1 MSMLLKKILV
11 LAISGILVLAIL
23 SISILWAF
31 SNNLPDYKFLKNY
44 KAPVSSK
51 VYSGDGELVSDF
63 STEKRIF
70 VPYNAIP
77 EKIIN
82 SFLSAEDK
90 NFFNHPGVD
99 AKGVLRAIINN
110 ISNVLSSKRL
120 EGASTITQQVAK
132 NFLLTNEVSLNRKI
146 KEAILAF
153 RIERALSKE
162 RILELYLNQIYL
174 GGGTYGVAAASLE
187 YFDKPITDLTYV
199 ESALLAALPKAPS
212 RYNPYKNKKLAKFR
226 RDLVIKNLLD
236 NNFINSA
243 QYNSFIREE
252 IKLKKR
258 KKILL
263 ENSLYYVEDVRKDIL
278 DKFGYDKVY
287 KEGLNIKTP
296 LDLNLQTIATEA
308 LRDGLIAYDKRKGWR
323 GPLDNKVYSE
333 KWSKDL
339 KKLKLEKVF
348 NWDLAIVKN
357 INKFSI
363 EIETDKNETGI
374 IEYKDINWIKKETSE
389 IFKKGDII
397 FVKKI
402 KKGIY
407 SLKQIPEVNGSI
419 VVMDPFTGRV
429 LAMTGGFSFKQSEFN
444 RASQALRQ
452 PGSAFKPFIYAL
464 ALENDYTPSSLV
476 LDAPLVLEQGTDL
489 KLWKPQN
496 YGKKFYGLST
506 LRTGIEK
513 SRNLMTVRISQD
525 LGLNKIVDFS
535 KKLKIYDNPN
545 ELLSISLGSAET
557 TLLKLSSA
565 YSSFVNGGKLVT
577 PILID
582 RIQDSEGNTILNT
595 DNRVCN
601 KCDEISHLGN
611 QYPNI
616 IDNFEQI
623 FSPET
628 AYQMT
633 SILEGVVQRGT
644 GKGLR
649 DLNLDL
655 AGKTGTTNKNT
666 DTWFIGFTSKLLVG
680 VYVGHDNPKSLGKR
694 ETGAK
699 TAMPIFKNFI
709 KNSTKKKDARPF
721 KVANDVV
728 MMVVDS
734 ETGEKASFGTKKT
747 IIEVFK
753 KKDINKED
761 LIKSK
766 INNRLK
772 NNNVLRFY

>member
-1 MSMLLKKILV
+1 MLLKKVLV

-263 ENSLYYVEDVRKDIL
+263 ENSLYYVEDVRKGIL

-296 LDLNLQTIATEA
+296 LDLNLQTIATEV
-308 LRDGLIAYDKRKGWR
+308 LRDGLMAYDKRKGWR
-323 GPLDNKVYSE
+323 GPLENKLYNKE
-333 KWSKDL
+333 WSKDL
-339 KKLKLEKVF
+339 KKFKLEKVL

-577 PILID
+577 PVLID

>member
-1 MSMLLKKILV
+1 MLLKKVLV

-263 ENSLYYVEDVRKDIL
+263 ENSLYYVEDVRKNIL

-323 GPLDNKVYSE
+323 GPLENKVYSKE
-333 KWSKDL
+333 WSKDF
-339 KKLKLEKVF
+339 KKFKLEKVL